1 MSRCRPRQQAAPG
14 LAAPRLAPERD
25 AERRVLRM
33 ASVVRRASGRAGC
46 PSGARPAPT
55 RGYQRRPFC
64 PSRHHQRV
72 AAFAPKQNTY
82 IHVHAHVRAG
92 AWLTVVNKGTTQINP
107 LSSLFSVSLFSCVPR
122 TPAGTRDACCYELA
136 RGADLGVGVG
146 GEGVPRSPDAR
157 AGATR
162 SLSRSCLQ
170 RSRRRSV
177 CQGSAI
183 WDALESPGSIGGSVR
198 DT

>member
-72 AAFAPKQNTY
+72 AAFAPKQNTCKSRRL
-82 IHVHAHVRAG
+82 AHSGQQGNHTDQPFVFTIFCFTFFLRSKN
-92 AWLTVVNKGTTQINP
+92 T
-107 LSSLFSVSLFSCVPR
+107 
-122 TPAGTRDACCYELA
+122 
-136 RGADLGVGVG
+136 G
-146 GEGVPRSPDAR
+146 GDAR
-157 AGATR
+157 R
-162 SLSRSCLQ
+162 LL
-170 RSRRRSV
+170 
-177 CQGSAI
+177 
-183 WDALESPGSIGGSVR
+183 L
-198 DT
+198 